1 MKNAVNAVNK
11 DLAPQAS
18 ALAAEK
24 TCCCEHCAAV
34 QQTLAAGGE
43 NQNDSGKIYFFPR
56 MIAGSVFF
64 VLGLL
69 LETGVF
75 DIKLPGNIFSP
86 VLIFC
91 LAGYILV
98 GADVVLRSVKNISR
112 GQVFDENFLMTIAT
126 FGAFAIGEYPEAVAV
141 MLFYQVGEAFQEGAV
156 RRSRSSIAALMD
168 IRPDYANL
176 KEGNEIRVVSPNDV
190 TIGSLIVVKPGEKIP
205 LDGVVIEGE
214 ASIDTSALTGES
226 APRDVEAGSE
236 VLSGTINK
244 NGLLSIRVT
253 KSSGESTAARILDMV
268 QNAAQKKTKVERF
281 ITRFARYYT
290 PVVVIG
296 ALLLALVP
304 PLVSGGM
311 DFSRWLYRALVFLVV
326 SCPCALVISVPLSFF
341 GGIGGASRRGILIKG
356 SSYLEALSNIDT
368 IVFDK
373 TGTLTKGIFKVNK
386 VDSEGAYSTDDILF
400 YAAHA
405 EHFSNHPAASAV
417 RAAFSGEVDT
427 SIIEGL
433 EEIPGRGVKARVNGK
448 TVLAGNRKLLEGENI
463 TFTRYDGN
471 GICVY
476 LAVDNKAAGRVI
488 IQDEVKPD
496 SAAAVAALKRL
507 GVRRAAMF
515 TGDTA
520 REGEAVA
527 AKLGIDAAF
536 TELLPDEKVFQLEK
550 IAGERNTG
558 GSLVFVGD
566 GINDAPVLARSDVGI
581 AMGAR
586 GTDAAIEAA
595 DIVLMTD
602 EPARIC
608 DAVNIARKTR
618 RIVKQNI
625 VFALGV
631 KALILAAGAAGLAS
645 IWLAVLGDVGVCFIA
660 VLNAMR
666 AQTAQ
671 RFEGR
676 TQADRFKAEAA

>member
-1 MKNAVNAVNK
+1 MKSTMNK
-11 DLAPQAS
+11 KF
-18 ALAAEK
+18 AAEAVSAATK
-24 TCCCEHCAAV
+24 ETRCCEHCAQVQEAV
-34 QQTLAAGGE
+34 SAGGGE
-43 NQNDSGKIYFFPR
+43 QDGGKTYFKAR
-56 MIAGSVFF
+56 MVAGSVFF
-64 VLGLL
+64 ALALA
-69 LETGVF
+69 LEANIFG
-75 DIKLPGNIFSP
+75 ISLPGGLFSP
-86 VLIFC
+86 VLIVC
-91 LAGYILV
+91 IAGYILI
-98 GADVVLRSVKNISR
+98 GADVVLRSAKNISR

-141 MLFYQVGEAFQEGAV
+141 MLFYQIGEAFQDGAV

-176 KEGNEIRVVSPNDV
+176 KEEDGGIRVVSPNDV
-190 TIGSLIVVKPGEKIP
+190 AIGSLIIVKPGEKAP
-205 LDGVVIEGE
+205 LDGVVVDGE
-214 ASIDTSALTGES
+214 SSIDTSALTGES
-226 APRDVEAGSE
+226 APRDVEPGSE

-244 NGLLSIRVT
+244 SGLLTIRVT
-253 KSSGESTAARILDMV
+253 KSAGESTVAKILNMV
-268 QNAAQKKTKVERF
+268 QNAAQKKTRVERF

-290 PVVVIG
+290 PVVVTC
-296 ALLLALVP
+296 ALLLALIP
-304 PLVSGGM
+304 PLVSGGAG
-311 DFSRWLYRALVFLVV
+311 FGRWLYRALVFLVV

-373 TGTLTKGIFKVNK
+373 TGTLTKGVFKVSGI
-386 VDSEGAYSTDDILF
+386 DTEGAFTADEVLF

-417 RAAFSGEVDT
+417 RAAVPGAVGT
-427 SIIEGL
+427 SVIEGL
-433 EEIPGRGVKARVNGK
+433 EEIPGRGVRARVKGK
-448 TVLAGNRKLLEGENI
+448 TVLAGNRKLLEGEDVR
-463 TFTRYDGN
+463 FTRYEGT
-471 GICVY
+471 GICIYV
-476 LAVDNKAAGRVI
+476 AVDNEAAGRII

-496 SAAAVAALKRL
+496 SAAAVSALKRL
-507 GVRRAAMF
+507 GVRRTAIF
-515 TGDTA
+515 TGDTV

-527 AKLGIDAAF
+527 ERFGIDAVF
-536 TELLPDEKVFQLEK
+536 TELLPDEKVTQLEN
-550 IAGERNTG
+550 IAAERKTG

-581 AMGAR
+581 AMGAY

-602 EPARIC
+602 EPAKIC
-608 DAVNIARKTR
+608 DAVGIARGTR

-631 KALILAAGAAGLAS
+631 KALILAAGAVGLAS
-645 IWLAVLGDVGVCFIA
+645 IWLAVFGDVGVCFIA

-666 AQTAQ
+666 A
-671 RFEGR
+671 GNV
-676 TQADRFKAEAA
+676 QAAKRLDKRM